1 MSAANPYLGLPDHEQ
16 KLADPR
22 FRYIMT
28 AQLISY
34 RLGESSENR
43 SGPLPLI

>member
-34 RLGESSENR
+34 RLGESSENP